1 MGEDGRMTCLHDMEG
16 RDRMMSQTNA
26 NILMV
31 DDEEEIR
38 HVVKVLLES
47 EGFTVT
53 EAASGEEALALF
65 TPDTDLVILDVKM
78 PGISGYRV
86 CLRLRERWNVPIL
99 FLTAKTQESD
109 LTMGYSSG
117 GDDYLAKPF
126 SYPEL
131 MARVKALLRR
141 YQVYKGKIDSG
152 VDQYT
157 EWRGLRLNC
166 ERNEVWM
173 AGRQLNLTE
182 KEYRLLRL
190 MLLHHGK
197 IFSAQ
202 NLYESVWEEPYF
214 APSSNTVMV
223 HIRKLREKVEA
234 DPQNPELIKTV
245 WGKGY
250 RIE

>member
-1 MGEDGRMTCLHDMEG
+1 MAP
-16 RDRMMSQTNA
+16 DRQTS
-26 NILMV
+26 ILVV

-38 HVVKVLLES
+38 HVLRVLLES
-47 EGFTVT
+47 EGFLVT
-53 EAASGEEALALF
+53 ESASGEEALAKF
-65 TPDTDLVILDVKM
+65 VPDTDLVILDVMM
-78 PGISGYRV
+78 PGISGYQV

-99 FLTAKTQESD
+99 FLTAKTQDSD

-131 MARVKALLRR
+131 MARVKGLLRR
-141 YQVYKGKIDSG
+141 YHVYKGKAEDEAEE
-152 VDQYT
+152 YA
-157 EWRGLRLNC
+157 EWRGLRLC
-166 ERNEVWM
+166 RTRNEVWR

-190 MLLHHGK
+190 LLLHHGK

-223 HIRKLREKVEA
+223 HIRKLREKVEE

-250 RIE
+250 RID

>member
-1 MGEDGRMTCLHDMEG
+1 MAP
-16 RDRMMSQTNA
+16 QKNA
-26 NILMV
+26 HILVV

-38 HVVKVLLES
+38 HVVRVLLES
-47 EGFTVT
+47 EGFAVT
-53 EAASGEEALALF
+53 EAASGEEALGRF
-65 TPDTDLVILDVKM
+65 TPDMDLVILDVKM
-78 PGISGYRV
+78 PGISGYQV

-99 FLTAKTQESD
+99 FLTAKTQDSD

-131 MARVKALLRR
+131 MARVKGLLRR

-152 VDQYT
+152 VDQYA

-166 ERNEVWM
+166 ERNEAWA
-173 AGRQLNLTE
+173 AGRQL
-182 KEYRLLRL
+182 
-190 MLLHHGK
+190 
-197 IFSAQ
+197 FSAQ

-223 HIRKLREKVEA
+223 HIRKLREKVER

>member
-1 MGEDGRMTCLHDMEG
+1 MT
-16 RDRMMSQTNA
+16 SQQKA
-26 NILMV
+26 NILVV
-31 DDEEEIR
+31 DDEDEIR
-38 HVVKVLLES
+38 HVIRVLLES
-47 EGFTVT
+47 EGFAVT
-53 EAASGEEALALF
+53 EAASGEEALARF
-65 TPDTDLVILDVKM
+65 VPDTDLVILDVMM
-78 PGISGYRV
+78 PGISGYQV

-99 FLTAKTQESD
+99 FLTAKTQDSD

-117 GDDYLAKPF
+117 GDDYLSKPF

-131 MARVKALLRR
+131 MARVKGLLRR

-152 VDQYT
+152 VDQYA
-157 EWRGLRLNC
+157 EWRGVRLNC
-166 ERNEVWM
+166 ERNEVWL
-173 AGRQLNLTE
+173 AGTQLNLTE
-182 KEYRLLRL
+182 KEYRLLKL
-190 MLLHHGK
+190 MLVHHGK

-223 HIRKLREKVEA
+223 HIRKLREKVER
-234 DPQNPELIKTV
+234 DPQAPALIKTV

>member
-1 MGEDGRMTCLHDMEG
+1 MAP
-16 RDRMMSQTNA
+16 DRQTS
-26 NILMV
+26 ILVV

-38 HVVKVLLES
+38 HVLRVLLES
-47 EGFTVT
+47 EGFLVT
-53 EAASGEEALALF
+53 EAASGEEALAKF
-65 TPDTDLVILDVKM
+65 VPDTDLVILDVMM
-78 PGISGYRV
+78 PGISGYQV

-99 FLTAKTQESD
+99 FLTAKTQDSD

-131 MARVKALLRR
+131 MARVKGLLRR
-141 YQVYKGKIDSG
+141 YHVYKGKAEG
-152 VDQYT
+152 
-157 EWRGLRLNC
+157 RGLRLC
-166 ERNEVWM
+166 RTRNEVWR

-190 MLLHHGK
+190 LLLHHGK

-223 HIRKLREKVEA
+223 HIRKLREKVEE

-250 RIE
+250 RID